1 MAHHLKRIE
10 LLILWYKRICHLRL
24 LLRRSMMVSLS
35 YHAATGRLCGQL
47 AMEVVQEIQ
56 KYRSDITEPSSF
68 RFHMATSL
76 GSAILILATLL
87 SRQLSAIGLQDQ
99 QPAYAESFRGAVV
112 ILHDLAIY
120 LQAARRM
127 ANDLKD
133 IIDLITKLLNQSS
146 IAMQE
151 DIMNTMPDNIDDLF
165 PYDAVD
171 FAQQK
176 RPHMELTGNGGGGD
190 VNSGSLGYD
199 ALDWSNGWDFDFQQS
214 ATGYGAPWI

>member
-1 MAHHLKRIE
+1 
-10 LLILWYKRICHLRL
+10 
-24 LLRRSMMVSLS
+24 
-35 YHAATGRLCGQL
+35 
-47 AMEVVQEIQ
+47 MEVVQEIQ

-190 VNSGSLGYD
+190 INSGSLGYD